1 MADDTRSCPALLV
14 VVRGLPDRLT
24 ESTWSDRVVN
34 STPSSLVLSLKPNAL
49 HANYTRPPTPL
60 SPNRTGSIRTIQR
73 DFLRICRFLSR
84 LVLFLGNHLHR
95 LFIIRLHPLG
105 HDLGRIECRCGE
117 YDDDFRAL
125 LWERSAFGF
134 WGTCCCTFHYPP
146 AYDGRSR
153 SMSPFD
159 RSTGC

>member
-1 MADDTRSCPALLV
+1 MAHWASLPNQFGPVGRHPRRCSTRYL
-14 VVRGLPDRLT
+14 
-24 ESTWSDRVVN
+24 
-34 STPSSLVLSLKPNAL
+34 SSLPILKS
-49 HANYTRPPTPL
+49 YMYQTPAFL
-60 SPNRTGSIRTIQR
+60 IGSIRTIQR
-73 DFLRICRFLSR
+73 DFLWICRFLSR
-84 LVLFLGNHLHR
+84 LVVFLGNHLHR